1 MNDLK
6 EQAKKVIAKGKALN
20 DPELV
25 RMGLEMLDAYGED
38 VMQEQ
43 EIVMPIVPSVPSI
56 ETKKTTTPIAT
67 AGKFDMN
74 QFAMSKSKSNV
85 IDKSGKKQPIYI
97 GPRDNKYSDD
107 GLEAKDVKTPD
118 TPRVER
124 ARKPAEATKV
134 EMTCQV
140 CGKKEKVLRD
150 YIYTEYYRCESC
162 LLKGK
167 V

>member
-6 EQAKKVIAKGKALN
+6 EQAKKIIAKGKILN

-25 RMGLEMLDAYGED
+25 RMGLDMLDAYSDE
-38 VMQEQ
+38 VEVVA
-43 EIVMPIVPSVPSI
+43 EIAVPPEV
-56 ETKKTTTPIAT
+56 KKTITPIAT